1 MLTIEIK
8 MLDDDRE
15 RKKEY
20 MKNYYYKK
28 NLINH
33 LIYYVEELENVS
45 LDEHIFSYFQSIKK
59 QKVST

>member
-1 MLTIEIK
+1 MGYYGNLPKVENIKKIMLTIEIK

-28 NLINH
+28 I
-33 LIYYVEELENVS
+33 
-45 LDEHIFSYFQSIKK
+45 
-59 QKVST
+59 

>member
-1 MLTIEIK
+1 MMIEK
-8 MLDDDRE
+8 E
-15 RKKEY
+15 KKNIW
-20 MKNYYYKK
+20 KIYYKK

-33 LIYYVEELENVS
+33 LIYYVEELENIS